1 MISKKSDCHLQA
13 ASHPIGSIY
22 GIYANIGGVLMVNVT
37 IYSIHGSY
45 RHSFCFFQYIFSGQN
60 VSNRLGDF
68 CLPESTRSFHYV
80 SLLSWSLETMQK
92 HGWLIV
98 NICTDI
104 DMYIVTYIYTYVY
117 IYIYSYIYI
126 CITIHMKPTLGYP
139 KSPRVSILSSIFG

>member
-1 MISKKSDCHLQA
+1 MFFHGLRTGKSPCLTSVNHHVY
-13 ASHPIGSIY
+13 HPHRIHGA

-104 DMYIVTYIYTYVY
+104 DMYIVTYIY
-117 IYIYSYIYI
+117 IYIYVCIHLYI
-126 CITIHMKPTLGYP
+126 
-139 KSPRVSILSSIFG
+139 